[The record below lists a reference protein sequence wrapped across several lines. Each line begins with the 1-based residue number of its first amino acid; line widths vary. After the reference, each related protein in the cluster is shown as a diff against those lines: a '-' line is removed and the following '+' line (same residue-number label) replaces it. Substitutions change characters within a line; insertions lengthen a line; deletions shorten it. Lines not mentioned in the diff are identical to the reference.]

1 MILFKI
7 TIYVENRRQANSRE
21 ACWRLDKVG
30 PVGETI
36 LHIAFIKGQN
46 DIAKKLLEHF
56 PKMVNDVYIG
66 SEYYGDF
73 YILKCSTFVNYWS
86 E

>member
-1 MILFKI
+1 MKSFYAEHKRHYN
-7 TIYVENRRQANSRE
+7 TRE

-30 PVGETI
+30 PVGENI

-66 SEYYGDF
+66 SEYFGNINLF
-73 YILKCSTFVNYWS
+73 YN
-86 E
+86 

>member
-1 MILFKI
+1 MNFTNGILFYLLEQK
-7 TIYVENRRQANSRE
+7 RQLNSRE

-30 PVGETI
+30 PVGENI

-56 PKMVNDVYIG
+56 PKLVNDVYIG
-66 SEYYGDF
+66 SEYFGRLNKF
-73 YILKCSTFVNYWS
+73 KLPFCWQN
-86 E
+86 